1 MNGQDTT
8 PRGAV
13 RRIFGNAGLLLSG
26 KGIAGLM
33 SLAYLVIVTR
43 ALGASGYGVL
53 VLLHGYISL
62 IGTVIAFSGWHG
74 IVRYGAIAR
83 RAGNPGR
90 MLRLIRFMSI
100 LELGCGLVAVVTAA
114 VLIPVVGPSLH
125 WPPEAM
131 ALALPYTLA
140 IIATVRSAPDG
151 ILQIAG
157 RFDLLSAHQLINP
170 AVRLA
175 GSLFALAIGGELET
189 FVVVWL
195 AASIAEGLGM
205 WFLGLRE
212 LKRMRLAGPLL
223 GSPRGAVRENE
234 GLLPFIVTTNVDIT
248 LSELGPKL
256 APLTVG
262 WILGPAATGLYSLAQ
277 RASVILQQ
285 PAAMLGHA
293 SFAVIAKLLAGGEV
307 DRFRRSV
314 WHSCGIAILIAI
326 PITLLLS
333 LFAEPILRLLGGRT
347 FEGGATLLILIA
359 GGRAVM
365 AGSASLSSGLIALG
379 RPAQSIAANVVGN
392 LALYPL
398 LPMLILVAGL
408 NGAGWHAVLQSVVIA
423 AMLGWSFRQT
433 VSERRR
439 AVQVPQG

>member
-1 MNGQDTT
+1 MRVKETT
-8 PRGAV
+8 PGRAV
-13 RRIFGNAGLLLSG
+13 RRIYGNVGLLLSG
-26 KGIAGLM
+26 KAVAGLM
-33 SLAYLVIVTR
+33 SLAYLIIVTR

-53 VLLHGYISL
+53 VLLHGYVTL
-62 IGTVIAFSGWHG
+62 IGAIIAFSGWHG
-74 IVRYGAIAR
+74 IVRYGTIAHQ
-83 RAGNPGR
+83 ADDHGR

-100 LELGCGLVAVVTAA
+100 LELGCGLVAVLTAA
-114 VLIPVVGPSLH
+114 ALIPLVGPSLE

-140 IIATVRSAPDG
+140 IISTVRSTPDG

-157 RFDLLSAHQLINP
+157 RFDLVSAHQLINP
-170 AVRLA
+170 AIRLA
-175 GSLFALAIGGELET
+175 GSLLALAIGGELKT
-189 FVVVWL
+189 FLVVWL

-205 WFLGLRE
+205 WLLGLRE
-212 LKRMRLAGPLL
+212 LYRMRLAEPLL
-223 GSPRGAVRENE
+223 GPSRGALQENE

-277 RASVILQQ
+277 RDSVILQQ
-285 PAAMLGHA
+285 PATMLGHA
-293 SFAVIAKLLAGGEV
+293 SFAVIAKLLAAGEV

-326 PITLLLS
+326 PVTLLLG
-333 LFAEPILRLLGGRT
+333 LFAEPIIRLLGGRT

-359 GGRAVM
+359 GGRALM
-365 AGSASLSSGLIALG
+365 AGSTSLSSGLIALG
-379 RPAQSIAANVVGN
+379 RPAKSIAANVVGN

-398 LPMLILVAGL
+398 LPLLILVAGL
-408 NGAGWHAVLQSVVIA
+408 NGAGWHALFQSIVIA
-423 AMLGWSFRQT
+423 GMLAWSFHQM

-439 AVQVPQG
+439 AMQVLQS